1 MKMLLHRSVIFY
13 MPRRQRGL
21 SLIVVLIAL
30 LIISLAAVALLRSSD
45 TGTLVTGNV
54 AFQKSALAA
63 GDGGSEVA
71 IAWLSANAAGG
82 TLFVDN
88 AANPSNGYYATTA
101 DACDLTGTR
110 TPNNAADDVFWVLA
124 DGDPGN
130 GCSMT
135 ARTLPDGTAGV
146 PAGYT
151 VRYVINRVCNTTGDP
166 NSVLGAGGTPMTCS
180 RLGAG
185 TSEGSTRGGASYGN
199 MPLTGE
205 SQQYYRITTRID
217 GPRNTVR
224 YIQALVV
231 I

>member
-1 MKMLLHRSVIFY
+1 MNTPTYQRVSPARSHA
-13 MPRRQRGL
+13 QRGL

-30 LIISLAAVALLRSSD
+30 LIIGLAAVALLRSSD
-45 TGTLVTGNV
+45 TGTLVTGNL

-63 GDGGSEVA
+63 GDASTEAA
-71 IAWLSANAAGG
+71 ITWLTANAAGG
-82 TLFVDN
+82 GLFADN
-88 AANPSNGYYATTA
+88 TAMGYYASTA

-110 TPNNAADDVFWVLA
+110 TPAVATDDVRWNI
-124 DGDPGN
+124 GDPDPGV
-130 GCSMT
+130 GCNMD
-135 ARTLPDGTAGV
+135 ARTLGAVAGV

-151 VRYVINRVCNTTGDP
+151 ARYVVNRVCNGAGDP
-166 NSVLGAGGTPMTCS
+166 NSVLTGGGTPMACS

-185 TSEGSTRGGASYGN
+185 TSEGSTRGGGSYGN
-199 MPLTGE
+199 TPLTGE

>member
-1 MKMLLHRSVIFY
+1 MNILSRRMEGAA
-13 MPRRQRGL
+13 PRRDQRGL
-21 SLIVVLIAL
+21 SLIIVLIAL

-45 TGTLVTGNV
+45 TSTLVTGNL

-63 GDGGSEVA
+63 GDAGTEAA
-71 IAWLSANAAGG
+71 ITWLSAANAAAG
-82 TLFVDN
+82 TTFNDV
-88 AANPSNGYYATTA
+88 AASGYFATTA
-101 DACDLTGTR
+101 DVCDLTGTR
-110 TPNNAADDVFWVLA
+110 TPAAAADDVWWIPT
-124 DGDPGN
+124 DPDPGV
-130 GCSMT
+130 GCSLA
-135 ARTLPDGTAGV
+135 ARTLAAGTAGV

-151 VRYVINRVCNTTGDP
+151 VRYVINRVCNIAGDP
-166 NSVLGAGGTPMTCS
+166 NSVVGAGGTPMSCS

-199 MPLTGE
+199 TPLTGE

-224 YIQALVV
+224 YIQTLVV

>member
-1 MKMLLHRSVIFY
+1 MNTVTY
-13 MPRRQRGL
+13 RRVCRAGSHTQRGL

-45 TGTLVTGNV
+45 TGTLVTGNL

-63 GDGGSEVA
+63 GDASTEAA
-71 IAWLSANAAGG
+71 ITWLAANAAGG
-82 TLFVDN
+82 GLFVDDV
-88 AANPSNGYYATTA
+88 ANGYYASTA

-110 TPNNAADDVFWVLA
+110 TPAVAADDVRWNTA
-124 DGDPGN
+124 DPDPGV
-130 GCSMT
+130 GCNMD
-135 ARTLPDGTAGV
+135 ARTLGAIAGV

-151 VRYVINRVCNTTGDP
+151 VRYVVNRVCNGSGDP
-166 NSVLGAGGTPMTCS
+166 NSVLTGGGTPMACS

-185 TSEGSTRGGASYGN
+185 TSEGSTRGGGSYGN

>member
-1 MKMLLHRSVIFY
+1 MS
-13 MPRRQRGL
+13 PGTRRTQRGL

-30 LIISLAAVALLRSSD
+30 LIIGLAAVALLRSSD
-45 TGTLVTGNV
+45 TGTLVTGNL

-63 GDGGSEVA
+63 GDASTEVA
-71 IAWLSANAAGG
+71 VTWLAANAAGG
-82 TLFVDN
+82 ALFADIT
-88 AANPSNGYYATTA
+88 ANGYYASTT

-110 TPNNAADDVFWVLA
+110 TPTVVADNVRWNTA
-124 DGDPGN
+124 DPDPGN
-130 GCSMT
+130 LCSLD
-135 ARTLPDGTAGV
+135 ARTLAAGTAGV

-151 VRYVINRVCNTTGDP
+151 VRYVINRVCNGEGDP
-166 NSVLGAGGTPMTCS
+166 NSVLTNGGTPMACS

-185 TSEGSTRGGASYGN
+185 TSEGSTRGGGSYGN

-205 SQQYYRITTRID
+205 SQPYYRITTRID